1 MKKRGF
7 TLIELLAVIVILAI
21 IALIATP
28 IILNIIEDSRRG
40 AAKDSAYGYIEA
52 VEYQNSMNMINKD
65 KYPLIENGSNIDIS
79 TIKDKVNL
87 KGTKPTSGNITV
99 EKGRVTKAS
108 LCIDSYKVDYDGS
121 IVTKVVKDNNCENN
135 NSDNTETK
143 IDTYYSDG
151 TIIYYN
157 PVENKKCTD
166 YTDSN
171 SVTNVKTGCM
181 KWYAFGDKESGEYNL
196 KMILDHNTTNT
207 CSITDDTTSTPP
219 ADKLNNLVES
229 LKNDSKWSVTPRMI
243 TMEEL
248 TTIMKLEFNS
258 SVSKKYSG
266 LSNDYSWL
274 VPKST
279 DNTFGYWTAT
289 EYASDN
295 TKQWYISLI
304 PEIDVQTKSYGRWG
318 IGFRPVI
325 EISKSNLK

>member
-1 MKKRGF
+1 MNYIYDI
-7 TLIELLAVIVILAI
+7 TLNFNKSNLYEFYEWC
-21 IALIATP
+21 
-28 IILNIIEDSRRG
+28 ED
-40 AAKDSAYGYIEA
+40 DCPEF
-52 VEYQNSMNMINKD
+52 V
-65 KYPLIENGSNIDIS
+65 
-79 TIKDKVNL
+79 L
-87 KGTKPTSGNITV
+87 KIP
-99 EKGRVTKAS
+99 AF
-108 LCIDSYKVDYDGS
+108 KVD
-121 IVTKVVKDNNCENN
+121 N
-135 NSDNTETK
+135 ETFK
-143 IDTYYSDG
+143 
-151 TIIYYN
+151 
-157 PVENKKCTD
+157 
-166 YTDSN
+166 
-171 SVTNVKTGCM
+171 
-181 KWYAFGDKESGEYNL
+181 
-196 KMILDHNTTNT
+196 
-207 CSITDDTTSTPP
+207 
-219 ADKLNNLVES
+219 S